1 MEVADPEFLRLSFI
15 KEFNSMP
22 NRNDVNFGT
31 YFDNFMTA
39 LTDDRWRHVRSSM
52 TPTFTSGKLK
62 GVSTKYHCMYPCLK
76 VLMTECIITNVCHT
90 VYRGSVRCFVLSE

>member
-1 MEVADPEFLRLSFI
+1 
-15 KEFNSMP
+15 MP

-62 GVSTKYHCMYPCLK
+62 GVS
-76 VLMTECIITNVCHT
+76 
-90 VYRGSVRCFVLSE
+90 S